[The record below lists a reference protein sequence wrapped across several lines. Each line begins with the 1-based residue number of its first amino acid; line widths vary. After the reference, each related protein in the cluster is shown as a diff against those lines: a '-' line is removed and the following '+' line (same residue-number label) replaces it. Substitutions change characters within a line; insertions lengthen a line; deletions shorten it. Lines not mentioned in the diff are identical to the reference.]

1 MQCVLLHDFGY
12 AIGSLMYTILKNMVY
27 SKIRFYVIRILT
39 TAILLIITATSATGE
54 SHEKI
59 FGLTGGYISKNT
71 SGMAGIHFSY
81 QLNPRLRISP
91 NALYIF
97 RHNDTDAFS
106 LNADCQFT
114 FQLKNDSA
122 WTAYPLIGLGYWS
135 WYNARRGDSENE
147 QTIPV
152 ETTDDVSSRRQRYSL
167 NMGAGLQWMATPT
180 LALSFEAKYALMRHL
195 STAVVSMKIGY
206 RF

>member
-1 MQCVLLHDFGY
+1 MIH
-12 AIGSLMYTILKNMVY
+12 
-27 SKIRFYVIRILT
+27 SKIRFYAILRILT
-39 TAILLIITATSATGE
+39 STILLTIIATSAAGE

-59 FGLTGGYISKNT
+59 FGLSGGYISKNT

-81 QLNPRLRISP
+81 QLNPWLRISP

-114 FQLKNDSA
+114 FSLKNDSA

-135 WYNARRGDSENE
+135 WYNARHADSGNE
-147 QTIPV
+147 QSISE